1 MVLSG
6 ASAGGLATYFWANHL
21 KSRLQRAKYWIL
33 ADSGIFLDSI
43 NYSTGRADYRESM
56 RQLLSLSNS

>member
-6 ASAGGLATYFWANHL
+6 ASAGGLATYFWANYL
-21 KSRLQRAKYWIL
+21 KNKLGNAKYWIL

-43 NYSTGRADYRESM
+43 NYKTGKPDYR
-56 RQLLSLSNS
+56 